1 MKKISLKIEGMHC
14 EGCSNRLTK
23 VLKNLDGVNDAKVSL
38 ENKKADMEYDEEQ
51 INIDNIKEAISDAG
65 FEVVEE

>member
-38 ENKKADMEYDEEQ
+38 EDKRPDIQYDESPISLDE
-51 INIDNIKEAISDAG
+51 IKHAIVDAG
-65 FEVVEE
+65 FEAID